1 MSDTPLPNG
10 SAGPNAAG
18 GGDGAAAPPS
28 AAIHDESSA
37 MEALHGLLSEDSGQ
51 TPPPPAE
58 EGDEPPAEAG
68 GDDEAPVEAPAEA
81 EAPPPGFDPPASW
94 SAEDAAVFK
103 SLPPDAQAILARRES
118 ERDRDYHSKT
128 QEIAAERQAIG
139 QAQDTYARS
148 LEQLV
153 ALAVPELE
161 QFRNL
166 DWQRLSVEQPT
177 EYVRLYA
184 YRDALRQRLDTL
196 SGEHARVSQQRQA
209 LEARQRADII
219 AQQKEVLIQR
229 VPEFRDPAKAQQLT
243 RDLTTGLSQHYGISP
258 EEVASLI
265 DARQVAVAL
274 DAVKWRQHVSARA
287 AAEAKQKA
295 APAPTMQSAGTP
307 AQADNRGRRMQNKMS
322 ALRESGSVR
331 DAASLIKELL

>member
-1 MSDTPLPNG
+1 M
-10 SAGPNAAG
+10 
-18 GGDGAAAPPS
+18 
-28 AAIHDESSA
+28 
-37 MEALHGLLSEDSGQ
+37 
-51 TPPPPAE
+51 
-58 EGDEPPAEAG
+58 
-68 GDDEAPVEAPAEA
+68 
-81 EAPPPGFDPPASW
+81 
-94 SAEDAAVFK
+94 
-103 SLPPDAQAILARRES
+103 
-118 ERDRDYHSKT
+118 
-128 QEIAAERQAIG
+128 
-139 QAQDTYARS
+139 
-148 LEQLV
+148 

-161 QFRNL
+161 QFRAL
-166 DWQRLSVEQPT
+166 DWQRLSVEQPA
-177 EYVRLYA
+177 EYVRLSA
-184 YRDALRQRLDTL
+184 YRDALRQRVDTL
-196 SGEHARVSQQRQA
+196 QGEHARVSQQRQM

-243 RDLTTGLSQHYGISP
+243 RDLTTNLAQHYGVTA

-265 DARQVAVAL
+265 DARQVAIAL

-322 ALRESGSVR
+322 ALKESGSVR